1 MKKITCFDLDKTL
14 LFTPE
19 PELGKK
25 IFKDKT
31 GLDYPHTGW
40 WGRKETL
47 DTNIFDIP
55 LNPWVYKKYL
65 HEISLDNNIVI
76 LATGRIEP
84 LRKQVERLLAENNL
98 SFEGVYLN
106 TGHDTYAFKTK
117 LFEEFINKYSP
128 DRFTMYDDRQEHLHR
143 FRQWAKHQK
152 CEIQIIDV
160 INKTDEIFN

>member
-1 MKKITCFDLDKTL
+1 MKKVTCFDLDKTL

-19 PELGKK
+19 PETGRK

-31 GLDYPHTGW
+31 GLDYPHSGW

-47 DTNIFDIP
+47 DIDIFDIP
-55 LNPWVYKKYL
+55 LNPWVYQKYL
-65 HEISLDNNIVI
+65 HETSLDKNIVI

-84 LRKQVERLLAENNL
+84 LRKQVERLLSLNNL
-98 SFEGVYLN
+98 SFDGIYLN
-106 TGHDTYAFKTK
+106 TGHDTYTFKTT
-117 LFEEFINKYSP
+117 LFEKYIQKHNP

-143 FRQWAKHQK
+143 FRQWAKHQN
-152 CEIQIIDV
+152 CQVQIIDV